1 MLQAMKENN
10 DRLRVEGVSEHWYR
24 PEEPRKGDWVYRPA
38 VLVECTINYRSLRA
52 GLNQSEEHNYTAWL
66 PEGDAAIDWDH
77 PAVIFDD
84 TSRLSNQP
92 ERLIP
97 YASADHS
104 VSADSFAQ
112 YEAELA
118 QKLARAERLKIYFS
132 PVFGLFSSPDE
143 SLEDFLG
150 RVAEAALGR
159 VEPELERLRNRV
171 ELQIEQIRE
180 AQTRKGLRARDE
192 ISLDKIISLNLQFFE
207 SENRLASMFSTLAGA
222 VFGTAA
228 PASETEPVGDVNDEK
243 ELRQD
248 LQRVEQEARE
258 ALAAL
263 YEEYL
268 ALANEYDPFEIGLQ
282 PNNIQIIRSG
292 ILWVPVS

>member
-1 MLQAMKENN
+1 MNKENTE
-10 DRLRVEGVSEHWYR
+10 RIKAEGVAELWYR
-24 PEEPRKGDWVYRPA
+24 PAEPRKGNIIYRPA
-38 VLVECTINYRSLRA
+38 VLVECTVNYRSLRA

-66 PEGDAAIDWDH
+66 PEGEAAINWDQ
-77 PAVIFDD
+77 PAIIFDD
-84 TSRLSNQP
+84 TSRLSNQV

-97 YASADHS
+97 YASGDYIA
-104 VSADSFAQ
+104 SADTFSQ
-112 YEAELA
+112 YEAELV
-118 QKLARAERLKIYFS
+118 QKLARTERLKLHFS
-132 PVFGLFSSPDE
+132 PAFGLFSAPGE
-143 SLEDFLG
+143 TLEDFLG
-150 RVAEAALGR
+150 RVAEAALSR

-192 ISLDKIISLNLQFFE
+192 ISLDKLISLNLQFFE
-207 SENRLASMFSTLAGA
+207 SENRLASMFSTLAGS
-222 VFGTAA
+222 VFGTA
-228 PASETEPVGDVNDEK
+228 PVSEPGVVNGANDET

-292 ILWVPVS
+292 ILWVPVAED